1 MPRMSCIF
9 GFSGCQAG
17 VSEAVRVKL
26 ARHSEWKQTDQY
38 TDPQSLQLFI
48 EIEKLNPQALAP
60 ILAPKSGK
68 MCPKKGKS
76 GNNPTDG
83 IAAKTVAIDDGRA
96 GLGKAVPSWD
106 RDEMVP
112 RGDSNHIRLNN
123 RRASWSVL

>member
-1 MPRMSCIF
+1 LLA
-9 GFSGCQAG
+9 QAG

-68 MCPKKGKS
+68 RCPEEGKL
-76 GNNPTDG
+76 GNNPASG
-83 IAAKTVAIDDGRA
+83 SEAEIVAIDDGRID
-96 GLGKAVPSWD
+96 LGKAVPSWKNGTD
-106 RDEMVP
+106 GTQ
-112 RGDSNHIRLNN
+112 GDSNLRLPDN
-123 RRASWSVL
+123 RKASWSVL